1 MNFFQAFI
9 KHRFPTSI
17 HISIYLP
24 RIQLMEE
31 EAKKS
36 EMGLADTVTKLAIR
50 DKFIL
55 QFPTLLSCSIIEVFS
70 VSKIYACIVLVHLL
84 MHLQLRGADQ
94 KKNLHSYW
102 TFYFFYFFFSL
113 FPFKPKGGGAKDLSG
128 NLEPK
133 HLHMFCWLVL
143 RTRTAC

>member
-1 MNFFQAFI
+1 
-9 KHRFPTSI
+9 
-17 HISIYLP
+17 
-24 RIQLMEE
+24 MEE

-55 QFPTLLSCSIIEVFS
+55 QFPTLLSCSIIEVFG

-94 KKNLHSYW
+94 KKTYILTGHF
-102 TFYFFYFFFSL
+102 TFFIFFLIIS
-113 FPFKPKGGGAKDLSG
+113 
-128 NLEPK
+128 
-133 HLHMFCWLVL
+133 V
-143 RTRTAC
+143 